1 MQLELQ
7 LWQIEVEVSAYL
19 PAGHPVDNTQV
30 KVDDIRKYWVGPV
43 TQEEQLV
50 EDPKH
55 VVHIEL
61 QVEQVFE
68 EDYANV
74 PTGQLAGSMHEVF
87 AE

>member
-1 MQLELQ
+1 
-7 LWQIEVEVSAYL
+7 
-19 PAGHPVDNTQV
+19 
-30 KVDDIRKYWVGPV
+30 
-43 TQEEQLV
+43 LV

-55 VVHIEL
+55 AVHIEL

-68 EDYANV
+68 EDYAKV